1 MKDRVQQ
8 DIGAKELLTDWN
20 AIDWKLVRKRV
31 KNLRQR
37 IYRATQNDQWNKV
50 RSLMKLML
58 RSYSNLLLSVRKVT
72 QENQGRKTA
81 GIDGRRALTPDE
93 RVSLVHEM
101 QEYTHW
107 KVKPR
112 PLTPRSPS
120 RSTAASSRKPSR

>member
-20 AIDWKLVRKRV
+20 AIDWKLVKKRV

-37 IYRATQNDQWNKV
+37 IYRATQNGQWNKV

-58 RSYSNLLLSVRKVT
+58 RSYSNLLLSVRRVT
-72 QENQGRKTA
+72 QENQGRKAT

-93 RVSLVHEM
+93 RVAAEAAG
-101 QEYTHW
+101 YTLYS
-107 KVKPR
+107 R
-112 PLTPRSPS
+112 PCITDNG
-120 RSTAASSRKPSR
+120 